1 MEGKREGTFLQ
12 KALFRRGSVK
22 TAYNKI
28 MEKTTPDLKLVT
40 SVETDASKALQA
52 RVQDT
57 VPHVDW
63 LDQPETWEKKK
74 FINDTKQYIL
84 DLYGHAHTYDH
95 QLLTLLADYMETY
108 IACNIALKNEPLIAL
123 YNGGK
128 TYGPNPHFAVRTECL
143 KNIIKMLSEL
153 GLTPKSK
160 LTKNKPQ
167 GSSSVAKLLRG
178 PKG

>member
-1 MEGKREGTFLQ
+1 
-12 KALFRRGSVK
+12 
-22 TAYNKI
+22 
-28 MEKTTPDLKLVT
+28 MEKTTPDLKLVP
-40 SVETDASKALQA
+40 SPETDAAKAMQA
-52 RVQDT
+52 RMQET
-57 VPHVDW
+57 SPYVDW
-63 LDQPETWEKKK
+63 LENPETWQKKK
-74 FINDTKQYIL
+74 FITDTQQYIV
-84 DLYGHAHTYDH
+84 DLYGHTHVYDH
-95 QLLTLLADYMETY
+95 QLLTLLADSMETY

-143 KNIIKMLSEL
+143 KNIIKMMSEL

-167 GSSSVAKLLRG
+167 TSSNIAKLLRG